1 MSEKGRILKSLWGAS
16 QTQSPGH
23 LQPLACSQGAKA
35 LGRGSPAQLANEV
48 TAEPPTAALKLA
60 SAEPRG
66 SWTTAQHHGGPGHPP
81 QNSTPRSPSAEGDI
95 HLHQ

>member
-35 LGRGSPAQLANEV
+35 LGRGNPAQLANEV

-60 SAEPRG
+60 LLNLGDPGPLLSIME
-66 SWTTAQHHGGPGHPP
+66 AQDTPHRTPP
-81 QNSTPRSPSAEGDI
+81 QEAPSAEGDI